1 MSYFVRMFAASLLCA
16 TIISSTLSAENDP
29 IMADIASVQAVI
41 SAQIEAF
48 KRDDGEVAF
57 SFAAP
62 DIRKMFATP
71 DIFMAMVRQQ
81 YAPVYRPRY
90 IEYLEPFVTKKH
102 VFQPLILS
110 GENGITVLA
119 RYVVER
125 QADGDWRIT
134 SVTLS
139 PAPEQAPL

>member
-29 IMADIASVQAVI
+29 IMADIASVQNVI

-90 IEYLEPFVTKKH
+90 IEYLEPFVTEKH

>member
-90 IEYLEPFVTKKH
+90 IEYLEPFVTEKH

>member
-16 TIISSTLSAENDP
+16 TIISSTLNAENDP

-90 IEYLEPFVTKKH
+90 IEYLEPFVTEKH

>member
-16 TIISSTLSAENDP
+16 SIISSTLSAENDP

-48 KRDDGEVAF
+48 KRDDGEEAF

-90 IEYLEPFVTKKH
+90 IEYLEPFVTEKH

>member
-16 TIISSTLSAENDP
+16 TIISSTPSAENDP

-48 KRDDGEVAF
+48 KRDDGKVAF

-62 DIRKMFATP
+62 DIRKMIATP

-81 YAPVYRPRY
+81 YAAVYRPRY
-90 IEYLEPFVTKKH
+90 LEYLEPFVTEKH

>member
-16 TIISSTLSAENDP
+16 TIISSTLNAENDP
-29 IMADIASVQAVI
+29 IMADIASVQNVI

-90 IEYLEPFVTKKH
+90 IEYLEPFVTEKH

>member
-16 TIISSTLSAENDP
+16 TIISSTLNAENDP
-29 IMADIASVQAVI
+29 IMADIASVQNVI

-90 IEYLEPFVTKKH
+90 IEYLEPFVTEKH

-134 SVTLS
+134 SVTLN

>member
-16 TIISSTLSAENDP
+16 TIISSTLNAENDP

-90 IEYLEPFVTKKH
+90 IEYLEPFVTEKP

>member
-16 TIISSTLSAENDP
+16 TIISSALSAENDP
-29 IMADIASVQAVI
+29 IMADIASVQNVI

-90 IEYLEPFVTKKH
+90 IEYLEPFVTEKH